1 MGKTEHHVR
10 NSKEF
15 AEYVQSLKVGPEEEL
30 RSYDVSALFTSVPVD
45 KALEII
51 RKRLQDDITLPNRT
65 PLSPDDVIAVLD
77 KCLKGT
83 YFLYKGEYY
92 LQIHGAAMGSPV
104 SPIVCDFYMED
115 FEQRAL
121 PEATDPP
128 GWWKRYV
135 DDTYTVLKKDQAES
149 FTEYLNTIDDD
160 IKWMTEGEVH
170 QEVKVEDMEKKVER
184 CLAFLDTLSVI
195 NEDGTIRTRVFR
207 KETHTD
213 QYLNFDSNHP
223 LEHKRGVV
231 RTLTHRARSIVSDL
245 GERKKEL
252 EHVREALGYNGY
264 PNWLLAETREEIKEK
279 KREEEETTTVTTG
292 VKRPVIIPYIRGFSE
307 ELKRTFGGY
316 DIPTYFKPTNTL
328 RQLLV
333 HPKDPVGKDKVVG
346 PVYKINCEEC
356 EATNVGGTKRSLKA
370 RFGEHRR
377 PSSTTSEVSKHIH
390 TDSPDHTITLENTK
404 ILEVEH
410 KWFERGVK
418 EAIHIRALKPSLNRD
433 GGRYN
438 LPLIWNN
445 IIKER
450 LTESAMGTTSGGGA
464 QSEESV
470 SVPGRF

>member
-1 MGKTEHHVR
+1 M
-10 NSKEF
+10 
-15 AEYVQSLKVGPEEEL
+15 
-30 RSYDVSALFTSVPVD
+30 
-45 KALEII
+45 
-51 RKRLQDDITLPNRT
+51 
-65 PLSPDDVIAVLD
+65 
-77 KCLKGT
+77 
-83 YFLYKGEYY
+83 
-92 LQIHGAAMGSPV
+92 
-104 SPIVCDFYMED
+104 
-115 FEQRAL
+115 
-121 PEATDPP
+121 
-128 GWWKRYV
+128 
-135 DDTYTVLKKDQAES
+135 
-149 FTEYLNTIDDD
+149 
-160 IKWMTEGEVH
+160 
-170 QEVKVEDMEKKVER
+170 
-184 CLAFLDTLSVI
+184 
-195 NEDGTIRTRVFR
+195 
-207 KETHTD
+207 
-213 QYLNFDSNHP
+213 
-223 LEHKRGVV
+223 
-231 RTLTHRARSIVSDL
+231 SDL

-264 PNWLLAETREEIKEK
+264 PDWLLAETREEIKEK

-292 VKRPVIIPYIRGFSE
+292 VKREDKKRPVIIPYIRGFSE

-316 DIPTYFKPTNTL
+316 GIPAYFKPTNTL

-346 PVYKINCEEC
+346 PLYKISCEEC
-356 EATNVGGTKRSLKA
+356 EATYVGETERSLKA

-390 TDSPDHTITLENTK
+390 TDSPDHTIMLENTK

-470 SVPGRF
+470 SVPVRL